1 MKSTLG
7 KGLEALIPQKK
18 SKKFRFSLSRGG
30 SQTSLNGF
38 APSKKESIF
47 LIEVV
52 KIKPNPYQP
61 RKEFPKSELKN
72 LADSIKEFGV
82 LQPLIVIK
90 IEKESAMGTRIDYQL
105 IAGERRWRAA
115 KMAGLDSIPVIVRS
129 ADDQKN
135 LEVSLVEN
143 IQREDLNALERAQA
157 FQKLIDDFNLTQR
170 EIAERMGK
178 SRESVA
184 NTLRLLELSPDIK
197 KYLSQSK
204 ITEGHARA
212 LIGIENKSE
221 RDTLLKKIL
230 DEQLNVRGVE
240 ELARKI
246 KKPFRKSSKAEDFSE
261 WEDRIEQKF
270 GVKVKVNV
278 KSGKVILEF
287 QNLNDLKKLM

>member
-18 SKKFRFSLSRGG
+18 SKRFRLSLSRGG
-30 SQTSLNGF
+30 SQTSFGGF
-38 APSKKESIF
+38 APPKKESIF
-47 LIEVV
+47 LIEVG
-52 KIKPNPYQP
+52 KIKPNPHQP
-61 RKEFPKSELKN
+61 RKDFSKQELKN

-82 LQPLIVIK
+82 LQPLIVVK
-90 IEKESAMGTRIDYQL
+90 IEKESAMGTRVDYQL

-115 KMAGLDSIPVIVRS
+115 KMAGFDSVPAVVRS
-129 ADDQKN
+129 IDDQMN

-157 FQKLIDDFNLTQR
+157 FQELIDEFNLTQKD
-170 EIAERMGK
+170 IAQRVGK
-178 SRESVA
+178 SRESIA
-184 NTLRLLELSPDIK
+184 NTLRLLDLSSDIK
-197 KYLSQSK
+197 KHLSQSD

-212 LIGIENKSE
+212 LIGIADKNE
-221 RDTLLKKIL
+221 RDSLLKKIL
-230 DEQLNVRGVE
+230 EEQLNVRGVE

-261 WEDRIEQKF
+261 WEDKIEQKF

-287 QNLNDLKKLM
+287 KNLNDLKKLT